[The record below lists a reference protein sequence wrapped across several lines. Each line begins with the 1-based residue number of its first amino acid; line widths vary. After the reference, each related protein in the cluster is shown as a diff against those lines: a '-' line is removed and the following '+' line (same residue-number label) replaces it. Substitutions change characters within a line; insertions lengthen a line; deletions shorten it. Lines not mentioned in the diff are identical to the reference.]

1 MKPASFDYFAPTS
14 VEETCSLFARYG
26 DNAKILN
33 GGQSLVPFLALRLAQ
48 PEVLID
54 INPVRELDY
63 IQANSDG
70 LSGANVNGNSG
81 Y

>member
-63 IQANSDG
+63 TRNNEGDSDEIG
-70 LSGANVNGNSG
+70 SKDKR
-81 Y
+81 